1 MCFLW
6 VSEDVRQ
13 RKPYSG
19 LLVLDK
25 QKYEADKILS
35 RAHPI
40 RNLSTTISNLK
51 HVLRD
56 VRPEINLC
64 STFAFKEV
72 NHLWDVIDPDG
83 LDLLRVQMC
92 FLWVSEDAR
101 QQKTL
106 CRITRL
112 G

>member
-6 VSEDVRQ
+6 FSEDVRQ
-13 RKPYSG
+13 QKSYAG

-25 QKYEADKILS
+25 QKYQADKILS

-56 VRPEINLC
+56 VRP
-64 STFAFKEV
+64 FAFKEV
-72 NHLWDVIDPDG
+72 NNLWDVIDPDG
-83 LDLLRVQMC
+83 KNGKLICM
-92 FLWVSEDAR
+92 
-101 QQKTL
+101 T
-106 CRITRL
+106 
-112 G
+112 